1 MLWISVKQ
9 EDQTQDTPS
18 VFTFTGMSWIQ
29 YPFSFFCFY
38 QKKIAVHNKVFNDS
52 AVTMIHYGFQLASD
66 LVQQGTSSKK

>member
-29 YPFSFFCFY
+29 YPFSFFAFTI
-38 QKKIAVHNKVFNDS
+38 KNAVHNKVFNDS

>member
-9 EDQTQDTPS
+9 EDQAPDTPS

-29 YPFSFFCFY
+29 YPFSFFAFTI
-38 QKKIAVHNKVFNDS
+38 KNAVHNKVFNGS